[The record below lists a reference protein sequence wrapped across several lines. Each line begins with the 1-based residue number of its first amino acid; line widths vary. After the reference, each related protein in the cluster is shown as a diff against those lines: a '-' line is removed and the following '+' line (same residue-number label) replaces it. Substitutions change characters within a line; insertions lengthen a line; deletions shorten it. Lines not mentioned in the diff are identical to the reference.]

1 MHAEDFIQFLASEK
15 HYSPHTIAAYKNDLA
30 QFHTFSI
37 SNYDL
42 VNAVD
47 LDHQV
52 IRSWLAHMV
61 ESGVSARS
69 ARRKLSTLKS
79 YFRFLLKRGL
89 IRENPMQKIIAP
101 RASQKLPVF
110 VGKDKMERLFEL
122 ISTDVG
128 FIGIR
133 NRLVMEMLY
142 ATGMRVSELISIK
155 HKDISMEAMTLI
167 VTGKRNK
174 QRIIPFGSQLLA
186 VLKDYLVIKEEQ
198 FGIININDYLITTVK
213 GKLSYPRL
221 IYNIVTRN
229 LLLVTTQTKK
239 SPHVIR
245 HSFATG
251 MLNNGAD
258 LNAIKELLG
267 HSSLAA
273 TQVYTHNTIERIKHI
288 YQQAH
293 PKA

>member
-15 HYSPHTIAAYKNDLA
+15 HYSPHTIAAYKNDLG

-101 RASQKLPVF
+101 QASQKLPVF
-110 VGKDKMERLFEL
+110 VGIHKMEKLFEL

-142 ATGMRVSELISIK
+142 ATGIRVSELVTLK
-155 HKDISMEAMTLI
+155 HKDISMEAMNLM

-186 VLKDYLVIKEEQ
+186 VLNDYHIIKEEQ
-198 FGIININDYLITTVK
+198 FGIFNTNDYLITTVK
-213 GKLSYPRL
+213 GKQSYPKL
-221 IYNIVTRN
+221 IYNIVTQN
-229 LLLVTTQTKK
+229 LHLVTTQTKR

>member
-1 MHAEDFIQFLASEK
+1 MHAEDFIQFLTSEK
-15 HYSPHTIAAYKNDLA
+15 HYSPHTIAAYKNDLG

-52 IRSWLAHMV
+52 IRSWLAHLV

-89 IRENPMQKIIAP
+89 IGKDPMQKIIAP

-110 VGKDKMERLFEL
+110 VGIHKMEKLFEL

-142 ATGMRVSELISIK
+142 ATGIRVSELVTLK
-155 HKDISMEAMTLI
+155 HKDISMEAMTLM

-174 QRIIPFGSQLLA
+174 QRIIPFGSQLHA
-186 VLKDYLVIKEEQ
+186 VLKDYQFIKEEQ
-198 FGIININDYLITTVK
+198 FGIFNNSDYLITTVK
-213 GKLSYPRL
+213 GKQSYPKL
-221 IYNIVTRN
+221 IYNIVTQN

>member
-110 VGKDKMERLFEL
+110 VGKDKMEKLFEL

-142 ATGMRVSELISIK
+142 ATGMRVSELIAIK
-155 HKDISMEAMTLI
+155 HKYISMEAMTLI

-213 GKLSYPRL
+213 GKQSYPRL

>member
-15 HYSPHTIAAYKNDLA
+15 HYSPHTIAAYKNDLT
-30 QFHTFSI
+30 QFHAFSI

-42 VNAVD
+42 VNADD
-47 LDHQV
+47 LDHHV
-52 IRSWLAHMV
+52 IRSWLAHLV

-79 YFRFLLKRGL
+79 YFRFLLKRGQ

-101 RASQKLPVF
+101 RSSQKLPVF
-110 VGKDKMERLFEL
+110 VGKDKMEKLFEL
-122 ISTDVG
+122 ISADIG
-128 FIGIR
+128 FVGIR

-142 ATGMRVSELISIK
+142 GTGMRVSELIALK
-155 HKDISMEAMTLI
+155 HKDISMEAMTLM

-174 QRIIPFGSQLLA
+174 QRIIPFGSQLLS
-186 VLKDYLVIKEEQ
+186 VLNDYVVIKEKQ
-198 FGIININDYLITTVK
+198 FGTFNNNDYLISTVK
-213 GKLSYPRL
+213 GKQSYPRL
-221 IYNIVTRN
+221 IYNIVTSN

-239 SPHVIR
+239 SPHIIR

>member
-110 VGKDKMERLFEL
+110 VGKDKMEKLFEL

-142 ATGMRVSELISIK
+142 ATGMRVSELIAIK

-213 GKLSYPRL
+213 GKQSYPRL

>member
-110 VGKDKMERLFEL
+110 VGKDKMEKLFEL

-142 ATGMRVSELISIK
+142 ATGMRVSELIAIK
-155 HKDISMEAMTLI
+155 HKYISMEAMTLI

-174 QRIIPFGSQLLA
+174 QRIIPFGPQLLA

-213 GKLSYPRL
+213 GKQSYPRL

>member
-142 ATGMRVSELISIK
+142 ATGMRVSELIAIK

-213 GKLSYPRL
+213 GKQSYPRL

>member
-30 QFHTFSI
+30 QFHAFSI
-37 SNYDL
+37 SNYNL

-52 IRSWLAHMV
+52 IRSWLAHLV

-79 YFRFLLKRGL
+79 YFRYLLKRGL

-101 RASQKLPVF
+101 RATQKLPVF
-110 VGKDKMERLFEL
+110 VGKDKMEKLFEL

-128 FIGIR
+128 FVGIR

-142 ATGMRVSELISIK
+142 ATGIRVSELIALK
-155 HKDISMEAMTLI
+155 HKDISMEAMTLL

-186 VLKDYLVIKEEQ
+186 ALNDYQEIKKDQ
-198 FGIININDYLITTVK
+198 FGSLSANDYLITTVK
-213 GKLSYPRL
+213 GKQSYPRL